1 MINFDNIENSLRHE
15 IADDNGDGS
24 CDLTNTALQE
34 LITRLRQAEK
44 LNAELKDRMSHI
56 GMDVGIATTG
66 QVPGDHPIKSRLEMV
81 AKLAKDAAR
90 YRWLRD
96 EAHFK
101 RDNSPL
107 AFFTDA
113 NGHWMEFDFDGS
125 SYSILYDKVLDAAI
139 DEAMQCK

>member
-1 MINFDNIENSLRHE
+1 MINIDNLEKFVTEELAQGEHFSLRKE
-15 IADDNGDGS
+15 GWI
-24 CDLTNTALQE
+24 E
-34 LITRLRQAEK
+34 LVIRLRQAEK

-96 EAHFK
+96 EAIHSGK
-101 RDNSPL
+101 DAPL
-107 AFFTDA
+107 VIMADECGRPIEI
-113 NGHWMEFDFDGS
+113 NKLDRH
-125 SYSILYDKVLDAAI
+125 ILDLENLDIAT